1 MDTDSLILQ
10 AEEALEAGDDST
22 ATAIGQKLIELRNAY
37 GFQILARACWQR
49 DEKTK
54 AIRTLQD
61 GVEKAPHM
69 WPLWQQLGDYWTE
82 VGDAKRARQS
92 YERVLAI
99 PSADDVARA
108 HALTELGRYAEA
120 IAAAREALSDDPDA
134 PAEEK
139 SRLLYSIAYAL
150 WSQGERDA
158 ALRAA
163 WESAALHPSN
173 EDAMWL
179 IREIEDR
186 RSKDAVHFRMVIEG
200 AMKARRFVVTCE
212 VVADDEEEAKDLARR
227 FEPEALRDKLL
238 FDDIEKLASA
248 GDLPKGV
255 YYRSDYLF
263 ERRGKKK

>member
-1 MDTDSLILQ
+1 MDIDSLIQQ
-10 AEEALEAGDDST
+10 AEEALEAGDDH
-22 ATAIGQKLIELRNAY
+22 TAIAAGERLLEMRNAF
-37 GFQILARACWQR
+37 GFQILARAYWQR

-61 GVEKAPHM
+61 GVAKAPNM
-69 WPLWQQLGDYWTE
+69 FPLWQLLGDYWSD
-82 VGDAKRARQS
+82 VGDVKRARES
-92 YERVLAI
+92 YEKILSIASSDAV
-99 PSADDVARA
+99 SRA
-108 HALTELGRYAEA
+108 HALSELDRHDEA
-120 IAAAREALSDDPDA
+120 ISTARRALADDPDA
-134 PAEEK
+134 EDEEK

-150 WSQGERDA
+150 WSKGDRDS

-186 RSKDAVHFRMVIEG
+186 RSKGAVHFRMVIEG
-200 AMKARRFVVTCE
+200 AIRKRRFVVTCE

-238 FDDIEKLASA
+238 FDEIERLASA
-248 GDLPKGV
+248 PDLPKGV
-255 YYRSDYLF
+255 YSRSDYMF
-263 ERRGKKK
+263 ERRGKRT